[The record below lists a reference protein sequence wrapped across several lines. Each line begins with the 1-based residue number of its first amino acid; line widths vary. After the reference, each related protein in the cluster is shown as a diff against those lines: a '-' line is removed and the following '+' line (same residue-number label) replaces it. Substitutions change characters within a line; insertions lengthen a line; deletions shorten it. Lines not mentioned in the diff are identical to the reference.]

1 MSGIFIRKQSKR
13 NLYDIEDFSLPYF
26 PRSYLIYFLK
36 GNLLS
41 VSAFYVLISP
51 STSPMRFIPTSIL
64 SSVSPAKLSRTWLTV
79 PPSMK
84 N

>member
-1 MSGIFIRKQSKR
+1 MRGIFIRKQSKLKSLWYR
-13 NLYDIEDFSLPYF
+13 GFQLAYFS
-26 PRSYLIYFLK
+26 LIYFLK
-36 GNLLS
+36 GKLLS

-51 STSPMRFIPTSIL
+51 STSPIRFIPTSIL